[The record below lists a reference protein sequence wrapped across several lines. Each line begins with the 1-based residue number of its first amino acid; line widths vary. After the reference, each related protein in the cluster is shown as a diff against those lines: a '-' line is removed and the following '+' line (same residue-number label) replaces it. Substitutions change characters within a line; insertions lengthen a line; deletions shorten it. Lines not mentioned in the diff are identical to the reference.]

1 MKTLSD
7 KVAVVTGASRGLGKG
22 IALGLGEAGAT
33 VYVTGRSTNDSP
45 AALPGTVEQT
55 AAEVT
60 HSGGKGIAVR
70 CDHRVDSDVDALFD
84 RVRREQGRL
93 DILVNNAF
101 ASPEQRVLW
110 SGKRF
115 WEIPI
120 SLWDDLTQVGLRSHF
135 VASRH
140 AVAMMLAQ
148 GTGLIINV
156 SSHGAM
162 RAKSAGS
169 KSIVPYSVVKAA
181 LHRLTADM
189 AAELRESGIAVVS
202 IWPPAT
208 KTEGVLANQEVWS
221 DLSDWNSPL
230 FTGRTVAALVAGEDL
245 MARSGEAL
253 VIEDVAQKLGITDD
267 G

>member
-1 MKTLSD
+1 
-7 KVAVVTGASRGLGKG
+7 
-22 IALGLGEAGAT
+22 
-33 VYVTGRSTNDSP
+33 
-45 AALPGTVEQT
+45 
-55 AAEVT
+55 
-60 HSGGKGIAVR
+60 
-70 CDHRVDSDVDALFD
+70 
-84 RVRREQGRL
+84 
-93 DILVNNAF
+93 
-101 ASPEQRVLW
+101 
-110 SGKRF
+110 
-115 WEIPI
+115 
-120 SLWDDLTQVGLRSHF
+120 
-135 VASRH
+135 
-140 AVAMMLAQ
+140 MMLAQ